1 MDANVN
7 YFESNFVFIDNH
19 KLFNLNFSSFVF
31 FFNKYNM
38 IIPKTLTKIPS
49 LRRLE
54 GSNSLNVFIRYLTR
68 HGLKNFSVKL
78 ILIFIFKFLRLYGF
92 SYNKVDNYNY
102 TKLLLCFINPSLNSL
117 TCNVKQSISNLKSLF
132 STSFNSINLIFTF
145 FIYKVDKHIYKNSRG
160 RSGKFTFIWKYLTPY
175 KRHMRIC
182 YWLLKEVRI
191 NAGKTLNERIFSV
204 IHNFLINPNNSLI
217 WKIKK
222 FSLNYT
228 YYNLRNSLLETYKT
242 TPK

>member
-1 MDANVN
+1 
-7 YFESNFVFIDNH
+7 
-19 KLFNLNFSSFVF
+19 
-31 FFNKYNM
+31 M

-160 RSGKFTFIWKYLTPY
+160 RSGKFTFI
-175 KRHMRIC
+175 
-182 YWLLKEVRI
+182 
-191 NAGKTLNERIFSV
+191 
-204 IHNFLINPNNSLI
+204 
-217 WKIKK
+217 
-222 FSLNYT
+222 
-228 YYNLRNSLLETYKT
+228 
-242 TPK
+242 